1 MADKRMQYN
10 QIIAKAWGNDMFR
23 QKLVRDP
30 AGTLKQEGVDL
41 PAGVSVKV
49 MEDSDQVV
57 HFVLPKKPAGGV
69 GTAED
74 FVIC

>member
-1 MADKRMQYN
+1 
-10 QIIAKAWGNDMFR
+10 MFR

-41 PAGVSVKV
+41 PSGVSVKV

-57 HFVLPKKPAGGV
+57 HFVLPKKPAGGA
-69 GTAED
+69 GAAED